1 MMYIEGHWETVN
13 TIEDIVRVVRE
24 YYNGKLATKLEE
36 LKPDGRIIEEAKEN
50 LKELEWLREVV
61 DDIRGL
67 VN

>member
-24 YYNGKLATKLEE
+24 YYNDELATKLEE

>member
-13 TIEDIVRVVRE
+13 TLEDVVRVIRE
-24 YYNGKLATKLEE
+24 YYNDELATELEE

-50 LKELEWLREVV
+50 LKELEWLRGVIDE
-61 DDIRGL
+61 IKGL